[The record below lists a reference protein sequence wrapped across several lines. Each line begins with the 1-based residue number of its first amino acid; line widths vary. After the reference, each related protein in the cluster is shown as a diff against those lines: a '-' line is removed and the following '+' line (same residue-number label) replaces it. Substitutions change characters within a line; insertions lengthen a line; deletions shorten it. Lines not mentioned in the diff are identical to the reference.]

1 MNHQISISW
10 INPIN
15 LSLPKISVYVLI
27 LEGRHFLICYAVEST
42 CLSPRSSIHL
52 NWRLSEHLLLT
63 NHQREGKGWKWK
75 LFAPPLCCQSV
86 KPLNIPPWIFKFCL
100 PTTSA
105 EWRCYLSTPFHYTQL
120 PFLSPLH
127 LLAIYSWFIAS
138 THASFI
144 DSIFTYSLPLMFS

>member
-1 MNHQISISW
+1 MNHQISVSW

-63 NHQREGKGWKWK
+63 NHQREGRGWKWK

-86 KPLNIPPWIFKFCL
+86 KPLNIFNY
-100 PTTSA
+100 
-105 EWRCYLSTPFHYTQL
+105 EYLSSVYQLRVPSEDVISLLLFTTPSYPSCLHSIFWQYIL
-120 PFLSPLH
+120 DLSQVHMLH
-127 LLAIYSWFIAS
+127 LLI
-138 THASFI
+138 
-144 DSIFTYSLPLMFS
+144 PFSHIPFH